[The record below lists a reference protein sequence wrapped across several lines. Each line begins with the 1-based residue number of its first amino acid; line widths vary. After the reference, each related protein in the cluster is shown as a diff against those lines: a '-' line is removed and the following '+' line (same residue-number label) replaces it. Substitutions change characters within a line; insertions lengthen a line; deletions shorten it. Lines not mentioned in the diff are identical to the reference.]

1 MFCNKLFLIA
11 KSEKMLPY
19 QLPVKMAATT
29 SIPITN
35 GPSITMMR
43 RDSMPSISNT
53 AMPSLSS
60 DAMPTSSESYS
71 YSIAIPNGN
80 PGSTANPYITYSN
93 LPTNLVFIIV
103 GAIIGAILLGFA
115 MYRIVSF
122 ITGRRLAKSDK
133 EVYYSNPSSLYQF
146 GGSSSSN
153 SSFFEKSSL
162 ASTASINQL
171 SKHGS
176 VVWLAYRD
184 LDSSSNDSST
194 PGRLYRQAIT
204 GNEPIPRRN
213 SMFVSPV
220 LEVMNKRNSQLDLPL
235 FNNRNS
241 QYELPLFHDS
251 SSGLNS
257 SFVKGSDVDVSDAV
271 SRNDVTVERPRM
283 KRPPSQYLDD
293 LIGQ

>member
-1 MFCNKLFLIA
+1 
-11 KSEKMLPY
+11 
-19 QLPVKMAATT
+19 
-29 SIPITN
+29 
-35 GPSITMMR
+35 
-43 RDSMPSISNT
+43 
-53 AMPSLSS
+53 
-60 DAMPTSSESYS
+60 
-71 YSIAIPNGN
+71 
-80 PGSTANPYITYSN
+80 
-93 LPTNLVFIIV
+93 
-103 GAIIGAILLGFA
+103 
-115 MYRIVSF
+115 
-122 ITGRRLAKSDK
+122 
-133 EVYYSNPSSLYQF
+133 
-146 GGSSSSN
+146 
-153 SSFFEKSSL
+153 
-162 ASTASINQL
+162 
-171 SKHGS
+171 

-204 GNEPIPRRN
+204 GNEPNPRRN